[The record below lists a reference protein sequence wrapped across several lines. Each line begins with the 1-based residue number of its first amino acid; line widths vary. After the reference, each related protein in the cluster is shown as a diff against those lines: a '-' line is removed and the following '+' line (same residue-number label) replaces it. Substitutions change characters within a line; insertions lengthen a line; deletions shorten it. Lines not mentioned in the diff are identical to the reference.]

1 MEAASKAD
9 RARHGVMLVLRIDL
23 DVGHVDHRALQDCPP
38 CPEGPSWACW
48 VYAMHL
54 CEGLTSVVVPG
65 DKMEQ
70 LAVELIE
77 PAEESIAQLHGA
89 SDDRVED
96 WLHIG
101 LRLADDAQN
110 LSGCRLLLKR
120 LGQVAIACLQ
130 LLEEPH
136 VLDGDDG

>member
-1 MEAASKAD
+1 
-9 RARHGVMLVLRIDL
+9 
-23 DVGHVDHRALQDCPP
+23 
-38 CPEGPSWACW
+38 
-48 VYAMHL
+48 MHL

-96 WLHIG
+96 RLHVG
-101 LRLADDAQN
+101 LRPADDAQD
-110 LSGCRLLLKR
+110 LSRRCLLLQG
-120 LGQVAIACLQ
+120 LG
-130 LLEEPH
+130 
-136 VLDGDDG
+136 

>member
-1 MEAASKAD
+1 
-9 RARHGVMLVLRIDL
+9 MLVLRIDL

-96 WLHIG
+96 RLHVG
-101 LRLADDAQN
+101 LRPADDAQD
-110 LSGCRLLLKR
+110 LSRRRLLPEG
-120 LGQVAIACLQ
+120 LGHLRMSSGEGMILFLQ
-130 LLEEPH
+130 FCK
-136 VLDGDDG
+136 